1 MRKFMKG
8 CAIAALIFLVL
19 GIGLAVAAGT
29 VRGRTT
35 ISRVVETVT
44 GGRVILDFDGLF
56 HWGVQVKDDLTD
68 SLADLPELDYDI
80 DDATSF
86 NSSYEVYRGDVD
98 KICLGSNMENLKIE
112 AGGCLFN
119 VQLSGD
125 DSFYVEAS
133 DCGKFQAYQENGTLY
148 IRTTTSSRTW
158 GSWKGSKVNLYV
170 PQGCHFKEAD
180 IDLGAGE
187 MEFEALS
194 AERIFLGVG
203 AGRITANGLQAEV
216 LKMEIGA
223 GQIDMKD
230 IAVKGMEAEI
240 GMGNLLLSGSI
251 EGDVDVNCAMGNV
264 EMELSGSQQD
274 YNYQLEGAMGNIDL
288 GSESYSGFG
297 VSKQIDNGAAKNI
310 KIECAAGNAAIRYTN

>member
-86 NSSYEVYRGDVD
+86 NSSYEVY
-98 KICLGSNMENLKIE
+98 SNMENLKIE